1 MDFADQMTDP
11 TKHAAEEKH
20 TDEGVQITLNAS
32 SMNETSLED
41 LKNTLKTRWE
51 NRRQAIDVM
60 IDEQD
65 EGIRP
70 ILKALVGKYID
81 LSITREIIHE
91 ATDLCNPSEDTDF
104 HLS

>member
-1 MDFADQMTDP
+1 MDFADEMTDP
-11 TKHAAEEKH
+11 TKHAAQEKH

-32 SMNETSLED
+32 SMNKTSLED
-41 LKNTLKTRWE
+41 LKNALKTRPE
-51 NRRQAIDVM
+51 KRRQAIDVM

-91 ATDLCNPSEDTDF
+91 AADLCNPSEDPDF

>member
-11 TKHAAEEKH
+11 TKNAAEEKH

-32 SMNETSLED
+32 SMNEISLED
-41 LKNTLKTRWE
+41 LKNTLKTRRE

-60 IDEQD
+60 IEQD

-91 ATDLCNPSEDTDF
+91 ATDLCNPSEDPDF